1 MPKKIAVDFDG
12 TLCEYAFPKIGN
24 QTPEQK
30 ELLELLIELK
40 KEGHKIILWTNRG
53 DNEEYKVLTEAV
65 DWCRSKGLEFD
76 AVNEN
81 LIEPIFIG
89 DEKEIL
95 KCAEELKWDISN
107 YEIIHE
113 PVENNTAAIAAKLAS
128 EQKIRIIVKGHIH
141 TDVLMKEVLKR

>member
-1 MPKKIAVDFDG
+1 MSKKIAVDFDG

-40 KEGHKIILWTNRG
+40 KAGHKIILWTNRG
-53 DNEEYKVLTEAV
+53 DNDEYKVLTEAV

-81 LIEPIFIG
+81 LPDQKKFLGIALRLWPTITLMTKRFSL
-89 DEKEIL
+89 EKKFLGEIL
-95 KCAEELKWDISN
+95 
-107 YEIIHE
+107 
-113 PVENNTAAIAAKLAS
+113 
-128 EQKIRIIVKGHIH
+128 
-141 TDVLMKEVLKR
+141 

>member
-1 MPKKIAVDFDG
+1 MSKKIAVDFDG

-40 KEGHKIILWTNRG
+40 KAGHKIILWTNRG
-53 DNEEYKVLTEAV
+53 DNDEYKVLTEAV

-81 LIEPIFIG
+81 LSDQKKISGYSPKIMADYYIDDKALQFGEEVSRRNSLDFI
-89 DEKEIL
+89 K
-95 KCAEELKWDISN
+95 KNFNK
-107 YEIIHE
+107 
-113 PVENNTAAIAAKLAS
+113 
-128 EQKIRIIVKGHIH
+128 
-141 TDVLMKEVLKR
+141 